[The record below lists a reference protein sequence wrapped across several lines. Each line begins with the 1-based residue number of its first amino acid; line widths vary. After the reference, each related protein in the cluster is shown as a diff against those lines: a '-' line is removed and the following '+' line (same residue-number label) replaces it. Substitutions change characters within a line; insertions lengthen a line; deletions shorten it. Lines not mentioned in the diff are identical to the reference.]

1 MILGETTEIAKFR
14 SYQQAF
20 LEMKEIL
27 AMTAEKSKFIAL
39 PKITKDHEGWYVV
52 TITIKKRKSVDSL

>member
-39 PKITKDHEGWYVV
+39 PNITQDDEGWYVV
-52 TITIKKRKSVDSL
+52 SITVKKRELT

>member
-20 LEMKEIL
+20 IEMKEIL
-27 AMTAEKSKFIAL
+27 AMTTDNSKFITL

-52 TITIKKRKSVDSL
+52 TITIKKRETV